1 MTRSIP
7 NASLLSH
14 HSRSAT
20 TRCGA
25 TLLVTLGI
33 LTVLSVIAVTFLVV
47 SRQQRQTTAND
58 KNRLIARDYMD
69 AGIYQAV
76 RQIEESFTYP
86 NYTEEAPPPGHYQT
100 HQRLAPVNR
109 WFSSDYGKTNGID
122 NDIAFQS
129 LGALASPTVSNNPH
143 VNLLTPQVMRLIPS
157 VLTNGLPLAASEK
170 PVFRSGWIPVSPV
183 HDSIQS
189 PMQSKPARIAYLA
202 FDCSGFMDAN
212 YFLSGPTTQKLARA
226 CFTQADV
233 TNWLPVARNAWQETF
248 DPLENMLQL
257 DDPDDSPF
265 FHLSYDPDPDV
276 YPLHY
281 DCFETT
287 PTLGTYA
294 FGSGLVINLN
304 MPLARIAMEAAG
316 NAADVIGNRAYFC
329 KYNLNNITNFFPLG
343 TESTDENA
351 PWFNDMNFR
360 ASWLDSVVFLLNM
373 MRHEELDTLHRWPDS
388 SALAWSIANAIDADR
403 IPQISEFPTDES
415 QEQQLPTR
423 VNYAVEDVPLINKIS
438 VFDIFDQSAPRDND
452 YYDVPDILS
461 NHYAVAVELWY
472 PFAPNLPPE
481 GGSCYVGIYTNAAD
495 VVTTTNRPWTA
506 NELRDWFNW
515 NNFDNSNSV
524 MKTLFYAWA
533 RAYTNQVGPS
543 IAGHPL
549 WQTIT
554 DQGDLWFTPA
564 MTNHPSWPVADSNN
578 NFSITSTPIWQ
589 AFYPDTYTSVST
601 NTSGTVTT
609 NVYTYL
615 NITNAY
621 ADWVSDPGGATNR
634 LVGSIGNTSPE
645 IYPVL
650 VWSNL
655 TDSAITTNV
664 LRSFTDTD
672 SNTTLFWAAG
682 LTNILLNLSAR
693 PEGIET
699 VTSND
704 FSGAVTSA
712 YATAFDLAPWTP
724 DVPLVFSLQT
734 NLYVTVEIIPV
745 EPLPM
750 PEDLGLAL
758 AALFL
763 MLPDDSFSNLYD
775 FLMLTPDQFTDDM
788 WLDLLDYFT
797 ENPSLTNRLFPS
809 RQAATLGNM
818 TEEDRHGLWPAAYI
832 RDETVE
838 LDDTQLSPPSD
849 FRGYFWTV
857 YPKKTV
863 SFMEAIE
870 ELADGDG
877 NVTQEA
883 VTNYHA
889 IGSMM
894 NGQINTVWLRPA
906 VTVRRDM
913 AATETEEN
921 MADSDIIVDEALLT
935 RGDEYEI
942 PVWGW
947 TSVTNLCIPDP
958 RNNAYARDW
967 RGFSEPWADVVNTAD
982 LNTGVRELPFIHFN
996 LPFAAIGEIGHVY
1009 ASYRDQVQADGDG
1022 SEDTPQRA
1030 YDTLTFSTRSGAALL
1045 DIFTLSPTNA
1055 PRRGLVQANTQ
1066 HPPSVKALLA
1076 DIRTGWTNTLE
1087 SGTVEDSGW
1096 APVFNTPDLTENLAD
1111 VYLDAL
1117 ASAPYSMGWRSYA
1130 DMLPSVSTNKL
1141 LTQQSVWS
1149 GTDFHPMHDYT
1160 EDILRGLAD
1169 KVSFRQNIFVIVI
1182 AAQTLSPASTD
1193 KRPVVLADQ
1202 RAAVTVI
1209 RDAYTGRWAIHSWIW
1224 LTE

>member
-1 MTRSIP
+1 MKP
-7 NASLLSH
+7 
-14 HSRSAT
+14 AT
-20 TRCGA
+20 TLPPSFPLHRDATRRGA

-33 LTVLSVIAVTFLVV
+33 LTVLSVIAATFLVI
-47 SRQQRQTTAND
+47 SRQQRQTSAND
-58 KNRLIARDYMD
+58 QNRLIARDYMD
-69 AGIYQAV
+69 AGLYQAL

-86 NYTEEAPPPGHYQT
+86 NYTEKEIPAGQYQT
-100 HQRLAPVNR
+100 HQRLAPVNQ
-109 WFSSDYGKTNGID
+109 WFTSDYGKAKGID

-129 LGALASPTVSNNPH
+129 MGVLASPTVSNNPH
-143 VNLLTPQVMRLIPS
+143 VNLLTPQVQRLIPS
-157 VLTNGLPLAASEK
+157 TLTNGLQLSASET

-183 HDSIQS
+183 NDSIQS
-189 PMQSKPARIAYLA
+189 PMQSKTTRIAFLA

-212 YFLSGPTTQKLARA
+212 YFVSGPTTQKLARA
-226 CFTQADV
+226 CFNQADV
-233 TNWLPVARNAWQETF
+233 TNWLPVARTAWQETF
-248 DPLENMLQL
+248 APLENTLQL
-257 DDPDDSPF
+257 DDPDGSPF

-294 FGSGLVINLN
+294 FGSGPVVNLN
-304 MPLARIAMEAAG
+304 MPLARIAVEAAG

-343 TESTDENA
+343 TESTDDNA

-373 MRHEELDTLHRWPDS
+373 MCHEEPNTTLHRWPDS
-388 SALAWSIANAIDADR
+388 SALAWSIANFIDTDR

-423 VNYAVEDVPLINKIS
+423 VSYAVEDVPLINKIS
-438 VFDIFDQSAPRDND
+438 VFNIFDDQAPRDNR
-452 YYDVPDILS
+452 YYDVDSSLS

-472 PFAPNLPPE
+472 PFVPNLPPE
-481 GGSCYVGIYTNAAD
+481 NTSCYVGIYTNAAD

-506 NELRDWFNW
+506 NDLRDWFNW

-549 WQTIT
+549 WQTVT

-564 MTNHPSWPVADSNN
+564 MTNHPSWPVADANGD
-578 NFSITSTPIWQ
+578 FSITNTPIWQ

-634 LVGSIGNTSPE
+634 LVGHIGTTTPE
-645 IYPVL
+645 TYPVL

-672 SNTTLFWAAG
+672 STTTLFWAAG
-682 LTNILLNLSAR
+682 LTNHLLNLSAR

-699 VTSND
+699 VISND

-734 NLYVTVEIIPV
+734 NLFVTVEIIPV

-763 MLPDDSFSNLYD
+763 MLPSDTLPNLFD

-797 ENPSLTNRLFPS
+797 QNPSLTNRLFPT
-809 RQAATLGNM
+809 RQAATLGSM
-818 TEEDRHGLWPAAYI
+818 TEEDRHGLWPPAYM

-838 LDDTQLSPPSD
+838 LDDTRLSPPSD

-857 YPKKTV
+857 YPKQTV
-863 SFMEAIE
+863 SFEEIIE
-870 ELADGDG
+870 ELTDENGT
-877 NVTQEA
+877 VTQPA

-889 IGSMM
+889 LGSVM
-894 NGQINTVWLRPA
+894 NGQVNTVWLRPA

-913 AATETEEN
+913 GGAESEEN
-921 MADSDIIVDEALLT
+921 IAESDIIVDEALLT

-967 RGFSEPWADVVNTAD
+967 RGFPEPWENVINTAD

-996 LPFAAIGEIGHVY
+996 QPLSSIGEIGHVY
-1009 ASYRDQVQADGDG
+1009 ASYRDQAQADGDDA
-1022 SEDTPQRA
+1022 EDTPQRA

-1055 PRRGLVQANTQ
+1055 PRRGLVQANTPHAPVVQ
-1066 HPPSVKALLA
+1066 ALLA
-1076 DIRTGWTNTLE
+1076 DIPVGWTNLLQGGSTD
-1087 SGTVEDSGW
+1087 TSGW
-1096 APVFNTPDLTENLAD
+1096 KTLHSTPDRVESLSD
-1111 VYLDAL
+1111 VYLNAL
-1117 ASAPYSMGWRSYA
+1117 TEAPYSMGWRSFA
-1130 DMLPSVSTNKL
+1130 DMLPSVSTNKI

-1149 GTDFHPMHDYT
+1149 DTNLHPMHDYT
-1160 EDILRGLAD
+1160 EDVLRGLAD
-1169 KVSFRQNIFVIVI
+1169 KVSFRQNIFVIVV
-1182 AAQTLSPASTD
+1182 AAQTLSPASTTT
-1193 KRPVVLADQ
+1193 RPIVLADQ

-1209 RDAYTGRWAIHSWIW
+1209 RDAYTGRWVIHSWVW
-1224 LTE
+1224 LTD